1 MAEKKQESKAGSI
14 FAGATIIICI
24 IVAQI
29 IFRTVMGN
37 GANFE
42 GGDSANHPIPG
53 NYLGIVFKGG
63 EIVPFLM
70 AFFLIVFTVS
80 IERVLT
86 LGKANGTG
94 SVEAFVLKVKNYLSN
109 GQIDEAIAD
118 CDKQKGSVAN
128 VIRATLYTYK
138 DMISETA
145 FDKEQKVAAIQK
157 TTEESTSLELP
168 MLEKNLAILSTLG
181 SVATLVAL
189 LGTVIGMIKAFA
201 GMSQAGAPDS
211 TALANGI
218 SEALINTAIGI
229 GTSAI
234 AIICY
239 NYFTSKIDTLSY
251 SIDEAGMSI
260 AQTFAAKHK

>member
-1 MAEKKQESKAGSI
+1 MENKKQESKAGSI
-14 FAGATIIICI
+14 FAGATILLCL
-24 IVAQI
+24 IVGHI
-29 IFRTVMGN
+29 IFYTVMGN

-42 GGDSANHPIPG
+42 GGDNANHPIPG

-63 EIVPFLM
+63 FIVPILM
-70 AFFLIVFTVS
+70 GFFLIVFTVS
-80 IERVLT
+80 IERLLT
-86 LGKANGTG
+86 LGKANGKG
-94 SVEAFVLKVKNYLSN
+94 SVESFVLKTKNLLSTD
-109 GQIDEAIAD
+109 QIDTAIAD
-118 CDKQKGSVAN
+118 CDTQKGSVAN
-128 VIRATLYTYK
+128 VIRATLHTYK
-138 DMISETA
+138 DMVTESN

-157 TTEESTSLELP
+157 TTEEYTSLELP
-168 MLEKNLAILSTLG
+168 MLEKNLSILSTLG